1 MNRIKEQEI
10 FFNYIKDIYLSNPE
24 LQINENTI
32 YKELMLFYV
41 NNGTRERINEN
52 GLLLN
57 VQQKLAKKF
66 GTKFD
71 RSGYFWF
78 FENRGNLKDKEFY
91 DALYSSVKI
100 YVSVDTVNL
109 CEVATKIFEYMM
121 RENIVTQS
129 KVAKVMRND
138 VLVLRVA
145 TQEDAIKLINY
156 INSLNYKSK
165 IKTNPFILTKDKV
178 GITKDGCLSY
188 NLTICKVISN
198 YLNECK
204 TKNRLIEA
212 NINDLYTYINKTIN
226 MLKGPYKSKI
236 LKLYEI
242 NTEQEYN
249 DYIMVM
255 NIISKNLSG
264 AITPDY
270 LFSLSRNNNMEEPST
285 IQKEDKDKIKY
296 ILSCL
301 SKYYSTN
308 DIHKIIIKYIET
320 GNLAYFTRRD
330 NIRQL
335 AATFSP
341 EKLNNIINEMSANA
355 LLDAIII
362 TEERYPN
369 MSQSE
374 FAIKLFI
381 LNGDISGFTNYNN
394 SRSYLGIVSPPEKLL
409 NILRKKLPYEEQKK
423 LEQITNLS
431 TEEKKIIEMMISN
444 SPELIKIPYE
454 YLAKAKSFEIILN
467 NLAHK
472 IKNNICQENQIK
484 QKVGRK

>member
-24 LQINENTI
+24 LQINEDTI
-32 YKELMLFYV
+32 YKELMLFYE
-41 NNGTRERINEN
+41 NNGARERINEN

-66 GTKFD
+66 GSKFGH
-71 RSGYFWF
+71 SGYFWL
-78 FENRGNLKDKEFY
+78 FENRDNLNDNAYY
-91 DALYSSVKI
+91 DILYNSIKI
-100 YVSVDTVNL
+100 YVSIDAINL
-109 CEVATKIFEYMM
+109 CEVSTKIFEYMT
-121 RENIVTQS
+121 RENIITQS
-129 KVAKVMRND
+129 KVAKIMRND

-165 IKTNPFILTKDKV
+165 IKTNPFLLTKDKV

-188 NLTICKVISN
+188 NTTLCKVISN

-204 TKNRLIEA
+204 INNTLNEA

-226 MLKGPYKSKI
+226 MLKGPYKSKM

-242 NTEQEYN
+242 NSEQEYE
-249 DYIMVM
+249 DYLMVM
-255 NIISKNLSG
+255 NIISKNLNG
-264 AITPDY
+264 TITLEQ
-270 LFSLSRNNNMEEPST
+270 LFSLSRDNNVEELST
-285 IQKEDKDKIKY
+285 IQKEDRDKIKY

-301 SKYYSTN
+301 SKYYTTN
-308 DIHKIIIKYIET
+308 DIHRIILKYIET
-320 GNLAYFTRRD
+320 GDLTYFTRRD
-330 NIRQL
+330 NIRQI
-335 AATFSP
+335 AASFSP
-341 EKLNNIINEMSANA
+341 EKLNNIINEMSTNA

-381 LNGDISGFTNYNN
+381 LNGDLSGFTNYNN
-394 SRSYLGIVSPPEKLL
+394 SRSYLGLVSPPEKLL
-409 NILRKKLPYEEQKK
+409 DILRKKLPYEEQKK

-467 NLAHK
+467 NLAHT

>member
-10 FFNYIKDIYLSNPE
+10 FFNYIKNIYLSNPN
-24 LQINENTI
+24 LQINEDTI
-32 YKELMLFYV
+32 YKELMLFYE

-57 VQQKLAKKF
+57 VQQKLGKKF
-66 GTKFD
+66 GLNFD

-100 YVSVDTVNL
+100 YVSVDAVNL
-109 CEVATKIFEYMM
+109 CEITTKIIEYMKK
-121 RENIVTQS
+121 ENIITQS
-129 KVAKVMRND
+129 KVAKAMRND
-138 VLVLRVA
+138 VLVLRV
-145 TQEDAIKLINY
+145 TTKEDAIKLTDY

-178 GITKDGCLSY
+178 SITKDGCLSY
-188 NLTICKVISN
+188 NFTLCKVISN

-204 TKNRLIEA
+204 AKNTLIEA
-212 NINDLYTYINKTIN
+212 NINDLYTYINRTIN

-264 AITPDY
+264 TITLDY
-270 LFSLSRNNNMEEPST
+270 LFSLSRDNNIEEPST

-301 SKYYSTN
+301 SK
-308 DIHKIIIKYIET
+308 
-320 GNLAYFTRRD
+320 
-330 NIRQL
+330 
-335 AATFSP
+335 
-341 EKLNNIINEMSANA
+341 
-355 LLDAIII
+355 
-362 TEERYPN
+362 
-369 MSQSE
+369 
-374 FAIKLFI
+374 
-381 LNGDISGFTNYNN
+381 
-394 SRSYLGIVSPPEKLL
+394 
-409 NILRKKLPYEEQKK
+409 
-423 LEQITNLS
+423 
-431 TEEKKIIEMMISN
+431 
-444 SPELIKIPYE
+444 
-454 YLAKAKSFEIILN
+454 
-467 NLAHK
+467 
-472 IKNNICQENQIK
+472 
-484 QKVGRK
+484 